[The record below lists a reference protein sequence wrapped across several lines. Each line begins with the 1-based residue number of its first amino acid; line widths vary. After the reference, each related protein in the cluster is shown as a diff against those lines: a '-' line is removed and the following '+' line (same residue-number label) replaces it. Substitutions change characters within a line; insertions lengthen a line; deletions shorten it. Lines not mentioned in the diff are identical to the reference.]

1 MPFYAKDWRSPGES
15 WIKTED
21 GWEKLKVLET
31 NRKRLIS
38 EDGVF
43 YRLVIFQIIYHSPI
57 LLFVYFLLLWRSFA
71 PLERILPVQW
81 HQGQWRSFPG
91 RDAIITIFLS
101 YFEKQSQ
108 NVNYV
113 LFSLFQGRRFLLFL
127 FFLHGKNNRM
137 WGRSTP
143 CFPLRSLSWIVFI
156 YFYQLLHWRVRDE
169 LKTVRSLKILWML
182 ANLITTL
189 SFSF

>member
-43 YRLVIFQIIYHSPI
+43 YRLVILYN
-57 LLFVYFLLLWRSFA
+57 LLSFPNSFVCVFSVAMTFICSIGAHFTCCPMTPRPMAKLPWSWCNHHDFLLWK
-71 PLERILPVQW
+71 
-81 HQGQWRSFPG
+81 
-91 RDAIITIFLS
+91 
-101 YFEKQSQ
+101 KQSQ

-113 LFSLFQGRRFLLFL
+113 LFSPFQGRRFLLFL
-127 FFLHGKNNRM
+127 FVFFLHGKNNRM
-137 WGRSTP
+137 WGRYTP
-143 CFPLRSLSWIVFI
+143 CFPL
-156 YFYQLLHWRVRDE
+156 
-169 LKTVRSLKILWML
+169 
-182 ANLITTL
+182 A
-189 SFSF
+189 FSFVNSFYLLLPIASLEGSWRT

>member
-43 YRLVIFQIIYHSPI
+43 YRLVILYN
-57 LLFVYFLLLWRSFA
+57 LLSFPNSFVCVFSVAMTFICSIGAHFTCPMTPRPMAKLPWSWCNHHDFLLWKAKPKCELRLVLSLSGSSIYFLF
-71 PLERILPVQW
+71 
-81 HQGQWRSFPG
+81 F
-91 RDAIITIFLS
+91 
-101 YFEKQSQ
+101 
-108 NVNYV
+108 
-113 LFSLFQGRRFLLFL
+113 

-137 WGRSTP
+137 WGRYTP

-189 SFSF
+189 SF